1 MGRTNQ
7 RGYEMARTM
16 VVAAVLA
23 AASAVCANPSD
34 EGSSVTQWEQE
45 QDRAI
50 AAREVAASVLKSK
63 PARHVPV
70 AQDLPNIPVV
80 PSVPE
85 RRPVERPLAVFANA
99 SDPFGGI
106 GFAAWKAE
114 QVELMEKRNKLSKTK
129 REAEAAASSIPQPQ
143 PQFPVSP
150 SPTNETATKYT
161 AGPGPSD
168 YNARR
173 RASERKAAAAS
184 EALQAL
190 RPAASSSEDNE
201 KKWQVKSVDQEE
213 TREATSETSARAAE
227 QSPHS
232 APLSTPLD
240 VGGEVLRAAVQPL
253 PSGRGLIALNK
264 GRGVTKLD

>member
-70 AQDLPNIPVV
+70 AQDLPNIPVI

-99 SDPFGGI
+99 SDPFGGRA
-106 GFAAWKAE
+106 GRAHGEAE
-114 QVELMEKRNKLSKTK
+114 QTLKNK
-129 REAEAAASSIPQPQ
+129 
-143 PQFPVSP
+143 
-150 SPTNETATKYT
+150 
-161 AGPGPSD
+161 
-168 YNARR
+168 ARGR
-173 RASERKAAAAS
+173 
-184 EALQAL
+184 
-190 RPAASSSEDNE
+190 
-201 KKWQVKSVDQEE
+201 
-213 TREATSETSARAAE
+213 
-227 QSPHS
+227 
-232 APLSTPLD
+232 
-240 VGGEVLRAAVQPL
+240 
-253 PSGRGLIALNK
+253 SGRLQHPSAA
-264 GRGVTKLD
+264 